1 MPMMNQNIYFDE
13 SRYDI
18 REQACSPI
26 VLAKKII
33 ILPEM
38 DKKDITVVSNTSG
51 IIVTDSME
59 MIDALFLGQR
69 QFVKTR

>member
-1 MPMMNQNIYFDE
+1 MMNQKILFNENI
-13 SRYDI
+13 YDI

-26 VLAKKII
+26 VLAKKKI

-38 DKKDITVVSNTSG
+38 DKKDIAVVNSTSG
-51 IIVTDSME
+51 IIVTDSTE
-59 MIDALFLGQR
+59 MIDALLLEQR